1 MHHGATIKFCSLTQ
15 ARRSF
20 LNNEEGQETMR
31 KAGILTPKDI
41 EHWIKEVLEH
51 NIQQKDLANKLGIF
65 FESQSNCWQ
74 YNKHNPQYVNF
85 L

>member
-15 ARRSF
+15 ARRSL

-41 EHWIKEVLEH
+41 EHWIKEVLERD
-51 NIQQKDLANKLGIF
+51 IQQKDLADKLGLF
-65 FESQSNCWQ
+65 FESQSNCC
-74 YNKHNPQYVNF
+74 
-85 L
+85 LL